1 MSSLPLS
8 NSFVPISKIH
18 PYYVQTKMI
27 SKNKYQYTPTRYSV
41 MYDRIADKIIVDIKD
56 KGVAKDITLQNTND
70 KYYVYL
76 ECSFN
81 MTNYTLT
88 SSTFKGSPSL
98 LPFID
103 GSDGATGFDQTY
115 ARALIATIGYG
126 GYVCQNKRYIQN
138 TRLGRLN
145 GSVVVHIADSISSYA
160 YSDFF

>member
-1 MSSLPLS
+1 
-8 NSFVPISKIH
+8 
-18 PYYVQTKMI
+18 MI
-27 SKNKYQYTPTRYSV
+27 SKNKYQYTPTRYSAIF
-41 MYDRIADKIIVDIKD
+41 DRIADIITFDIKD

-88 SSTFKGSPSL
+88 SSAFKGSTSL
-98 LPFID
+98 LPLID
-103 GSDGATGFDQTY
+103 GSDGARGFDQTY

-138 TRLGRLN
+138 TKLGTLN
-145 GSVVVHIADSISSYA
+145 GSVVVHLADSITSYS
-160 YSDFF
+160 YGGGR